1 MSSIELL
8 PFQARA
14 AQQIVNRF
22 HKLLTDP
29 MRPMV
34 HKNWEVPFYQALS
47 AITGAGKTAMLAD
60 AVSQIR
66 ATLPVQPIVLWI
78 SKAKVVVDQTY
89 ANFEPGGK
97 YSHLIDPSF
106 TVKYLSELTPEAI
119 GDGNTPFLV
128 LTTVGAF
135 NQKGKSDGTLRVHQ
149 VKQDNGNISLWS
161 ALAKRKAGSGE
172 RRPLIVV
179 YDEGHNLAD
188 QQVDFLFELE
198 PDAILVASATLKT
211 PGKLG
216 KMIDRLK
223 DHGWSDK
230 PLDDTKEE
238 TFACLVTAVRSKAVV
253 DLGLVKRQIV
263 LGGYTSIMETMIDDM
278 MQTIGVASQKAKDL
292 QAGFEPKAIY
302 VCLTNKSQDDG
313 SMDLPSKPFEQRKA
327 APILIWRYLVD
338 QKKVD
343 PESIAVYCD
352 LKFDRSENPPP
363 PDFKLFSGGDQD
375 FAAFTAGNYKH
386 IIFNQSLQEGWDD
399 PAVCCAYIDKSMGS
413 AIEVEQVIGRVL
425 RQPGAKHF
433 PDPDLNTAS
442 FFIRVDNKQEFPKI
456 LKAVQKNLGSEM
468 PEVKIE
474 GYVDPKDRQRAHQA
488 PKKKKF
494 IPEIHTDA
502 SDAVGPLNQA
512 VADLHDYTNDTK
524 HTVGKGAIQQAGME
538 IAGGGKADVIELDTP
553 HSNRVMAR
561 WIMRREMLSLY
572 PDVAKAIDW
581 SDRRFDARIEITSPA
596 AAALRREAESI
607 VDIYLDNSELMFE
620 EENLYTVGAVHV
632 NPHKAQHFDN
642 ALHDAYDLNPL
653 ELEVAEAIDATGLD
667 WARNPVNGGYSIP
680 LLHKGDSRHFFPD
693 FLVWKDDL
701 VFAIDPKGAHILL
714 KDAGVKLLNIRDERG
729 QRKVLVRLLARGR
742 WNEQVQ
748 CLNEKDGFTV
758 FSVTKST
765 SKLKAQHVATVAK
778 AVEAALK
785 A

>member
-22 HKLLTDP
+22 HKLLSDP

-47 AITGAGKTAMLAD
+47 ALTGAGKTAILAD
-60 AVSQIR
+60 AVGQIR
-66 ATLPVQPIVLWI
+66 ATLPVEPIVLWI
-78 SKAKVVVDQTY
+78 SKAKAVVDQTY
-89 ANFEPGGK
+89 SNFEPGGK
-97 YSHLIDPSF
+97 YIHLIDPF
-106 TVKYLSELTPEAI
+106 TVGYLSELTPEAI
-119 GDGNTPFLV
+119 GDGTTPFLV

-135 NQKGKSDGTLRVHQ
+135 NDRKKSDGTLRVHQ
-149 VKQDNGNISLWS
+149 IKQDKGKSSLWT
-161 ALAKRKAGSGE
+161 ALTTRKTGSGE

-198 PDAILVASATLKT
+198 PDAILVASATLST

-223 DHGWSDK
+223 DHGWSDEA
-230 PLDDTKEE
+230 LDDTKEE
-238 TFACLVTAVRSKAVV
+238 TLSCLVTAVSSKAVV
-253 DLGLVKRQIV
+253 DHGLVKRQIV
-263 LGGYTSIMETMIDDM
+263 LGGYTSIMETMLDDM
-278 MQTIGVASQKAKDL
+278 MQTIEEASQKAKDL

-302 VCLTNKSQDDG
+302 VCQTNKSQEDG

-327 APILIWRYLVD
+327 PPILIWRYLVD
-338 QKKVD
+338 QKKID

-352 LKFDRSENPPP
+352 LKFDRGEHPPP
-363 PDFKLFSGGDQD
+363 PDFKLFSGGEQD
-375 FAAFTAGNYKH
+375 FSAFTAGNYKH

-413 AIEVEQVIGRVL
+413 GIQVEQVIGRVL
-425 RQPGAKHF
+425 RQPGAKHL

-456 LKAVQKNLGSEM
+456 LKTVQKKLGADM
-468 PEVKIE
+468 PEVKID
-474 GYVDPKDRQRAHQA
+474 GYIDPKDRQRAHQT
-488 PKKKKF
+488 PKKKKT

-502 SDAVGPLNQA
+502 SDAVAPLKQA
-512 VADLHDYTNDTK
+512 VTDLHDYTNDTK
-524 HTVGKGAIQQAGME
+524 HTVGKGAIQQVEFQIG
-538 IAGGGKADVIELDTP
+538 GGGKVDVIELDTP

-596 AAALRREAESI
+596 AAALRKDAESI
-607 VDIYLDNSELMFE
+607 VDVYLDNSELMFE
-620 EENLYTVGAVHV
+620 EENLYTVGAIHV

-680 LLHKGDSRHFFPD
+680 LLHKGDNRRFFPD

-714 KDAGVKLLNIRDERG
+714 KDAGVKLLNIRDEKG
-729 QRKVLVRLLARGR
+729 QRKVLVRLIARGR
-742 WNEQVQ
+742 WNDQVQ

-758 FSVTKST
+758 FSVSKST

-785 A
+785 P